1 MKKINFIASLLL
13 AVTVTAYSQ
22 VSSDDFGRI
31 VINTYLSEKLNV
43 PSEARQLLE
52 TKLNQI
58 TSNYGMGGSNVN
70 PRFIIT
76 ANVNV
81 NSKKTLAGPPQM
93 VSQKVDITL
102 FIGDAITNTVF
113 SNTTLALTGVG
124 SNENTAFIDA
134 FNTMNTK
141 NKAIEAF
148 VTEGKNK
155 IITFYNSQCDF
166 TIADANTLAKQQKYD
181 EAIYKL
187 SLIPEV
193 CQDCYSKSLEK
204 TAEIYQLKID
214 GVGELKLLQ
223 AKAAWMSSK
232 DEKGAKKAF
241 ELLATINPNA
251 KCQPIVNELFKTIET
266 KLTAEEKK
274 QWDLAM
280 KIYQDDLN
288 IKKSAIKAYRDIAVE
303 YARNLPKTI
312 TLNNDYWW

>member
-13 AVTVTAYSQ
+13 AVCVTAYSQ
-22 VSSDDFGRI
+22 VNSDDFGRI

-43 PSEARQLLE
+43 PTEARQLLE

-58 TSNYGMGGSNVN
+58 TSNYGMGGSNFN

-141 NKAIEAF
+141 NKAIETF

-166 TIADANTLAKQQKYD
+166 TIADANTLAKQQKFD

-187 SLIPEV
+187 SLVPEV
-193 CQDCYSKSLEK
+193 CQVCYSKSLEK

-214 GVGELKLLQ
+214 AEGELKLQQ

-232 DEKGAKKAF
+232 DENGAKNAF
-241 ELLATINPNA
+241 ELLATINPKA
-251 KCQPIVNELFKTIET
+251 KCQAKANELYKTIET
-266 KLTAEEKK
+266 ILNVEEKK

-288 IKKSAIKAYRDIAVE
+288 IKKSAIKAYKDIAVE
-303 YARNLPKTI
+303 YARNQPKTI
-312 TLNNDYWW
+312 YNTTILW

>member
-232 DEKGAKKAF
+232 DENGAKKAF

>member
-22 VSSDDFGRI
+22 LSSDDFGRI
-31 VINTYLSEKLNV
+31 VINTYLYEKLNV
-43 PSEARQLLE
+43 PAEARQLLE

-155 IITFYNSQCDF
+155 IITFFNSQCDF

-187 SLIPEV
+187 SLVPEV
-193 CQDCYSKSLEK
+193 CQDCYSKTLEK

-214 GVGELKLLQ
+214 GEGELKLQL

-232 DEKGAKKAF
+232 DENGAKNAF
-241 ELLATINPNA
+241 ELLALINPKA
-251 KCQPIVNELFKTIET
+251 KCQSKAIELYKTIET
-266 KLTAEEKK
+266 KLNADDKRKRE
-274 QWDLAM
+274 LAL
-280 KIYQDDLN
+280 KIYNDNLN
-288 IKKSAIKAYRDIAVE
+288 LQKSKIIAYRDIAVE
-303 YARNLPKTI
+303 YARNQPKTI
-312 TLNNDYWW
+312 IYNRIIW

>member
-1 MKKINFIASLLL
+1 MKKINFITSLLL

-31 VINTYLSEKLNV
+31 VINTYLSEKLNI
-43 PSEARQLLE
+43 PAEARQLLE
-52 TKLNQI
+52 TKLNQV

-76 ANVNV
+76 AKVNI

-124 SNENTAFIDA
+124 TNENTAFIDA

-141 NKAIEAF
+141 NKAIETF

-155 IITFYNSQCDF
+155 IIAFYNSQCDF

-193 CQDCYSKSLEK
+193 CQECYSKTLEK

-214 GVGELKLLQ
+214 AEGEMKLQL
-223 AKAAWMSSK
+223 AKAAWLSSK
-232 DEKGAKKAF
+232 DENGAKKAF
-241 ELLATINPNA
+241 ELLATINPKA
-251 KCQPIVNELFKTIET
+251 KCQPRVNELFKTIET

>member
-13 AVTVTAYSQ
+13 AVTITANSQ

-43 PSEARQLLE
+43 PIEARQLLE

-58 TSNYGMGGSNVN
+58 TSNYGIGGSNVN
-70 PRFIIT
+70 PRIIIT
-76 ANVNV
+76 AKVNI

-141 NKAIEAF
+141 NKAIESF

-166 TIADANTLAKQQKYD
+166 TIADANILAKQQKYD

-187 SLIPEV
+187 SLVPEV
-193 CQDCYSKSLEK
+193 CQECYSKSLEK

-214 GVGELKLLQ
+214 AEGEMKFQ
-223 AKAAWMSSK
+223 KAKAAWMSSK
-232 DEKGAKKAF
+232 DENGAKNALG
-241 ELLATINPNA
+241 LLVTINPNA
-251 KCQPIVNELFKTIET
+251 KCQPKVNELYKTIET
-266 KLTAEEKK
+266 KLTAEEKR
-274 QWDLAM
+274 QRELAM
-280 KIYQDDLN
+280 KIYQDELN
-288 IKKSAIKAYRDIAVE
+288 VKKSAIKAYRDIAVE
-303 YARNLPKTI
+303 YAKNQPQTI
-312 TLNNDYWW
+312 VYNRIFF

>member
-1 MKKINFIASLLL
+1 MKKINFITSLLL

-31 VINTYLSEKLNV
+31 VINTYLSEKLNI
-43 PSEARQLLE
+43 PAEARQLLE
-52 TKLNQI
+52 TKLNQV

-76 ANVNV
+76 AKVNI

-113 SNTTLALTGVG
+113 SNTTLALSGVG

-141 NKAIEAF
+141 NKAIETF

-155 IITFYNSQCDF
+155 IIAFYKSQCDF
-166 TIADANTLAKQQKYD
+166 TIADANTLAIQQKYD
-181 EAIYKL
+181 EAIFKL

-193 CQDCYSKSLEK
+193 CQECYSKTLEK

-214 GVGELKLLQ
+214 AEGEMKFQQ

-232 DEKGAKKAF
+232 DENGAKNALG
-241 ELLATINPNA
+241 LLATINPNA
-251 KCQPIVNELFKTIET
+251 KCQPKVNELYKTIET
-266 KLTAEEKK
+266 KLTAEEKRK
-274 QWDLAM
+274 RELAL
-280 KIYQDDLN
+280 KIYNDNLN
-288 IKKSAIKAYRDIAVE
+288 LQKSAIKAYRDIAVE
-303 YARNLPKTI
+303 YAKNQPQTI
-312 TLNNDYWW
+312 VYNRIIW